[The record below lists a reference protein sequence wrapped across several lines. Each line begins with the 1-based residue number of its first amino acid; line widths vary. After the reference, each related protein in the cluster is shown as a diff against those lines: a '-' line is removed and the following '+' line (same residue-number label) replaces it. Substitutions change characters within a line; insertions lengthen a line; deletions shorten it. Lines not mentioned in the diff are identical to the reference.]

1 MSQENVEIVKILQPS
16 NIELV
21 AATSQEN
28 VFGGLPDMLF
38 ASDLESSFTADDG
51 QTRLGPFYG
60 VGGLAAAWRDWLEP
74 WETYEIRA
82 EEFLDAGDRVVAF
95 VQVRGR
101 THRDGVAVEHAPAA
115 VWTLLDGKVSAI
127 EFYLDRG
134 EALKAVGL
142 AE

>member
-1 MSQENVEIVKILQPS
+1 MSQENLELVKMLQPS
-16 NIELV
+16 DIELV
-21 AATSQEN
+21 AATSQEG
-28 VFGGLPDMLF
+28 VFGGLPDSLF
-38 ASDLESSFTADDG
+38 ASNLESSFTAEDG

-60 VGGLAAAWRDWLEP
+60 VDGLAAGWRDWLEP
-74 WETYEIRA
+74 WESYEIRA

-95 VQVRGR
+95 VQARGR
-101 THRDGVAVEHAPAA
+101 TQRDGVAVEHSPAA

-127 EFYLDRG
+127 EFYLDRR